1 MVLSKTHR
9 ITINGCATTHPT
21 HCRYCPREC
30 VKGGVDRDGHRVV
43 LVGVDSS
50 FDEEDHG
57 DGR

>member
-1 MVLSKTHR
+1 VARPCMLW
-9 ITINGCATTHPT
+9 
-21 HCRYCPREC
+21 YCPREC